1 MLKLQNVVW
10 NIPDGEQIIQD
21 ISYTA
26 QQGRLVV
33 ITGPN
38 GGGKTTL
45 AKLIAGLEKPTSG
58 KIYLNNEDIT
68 DCDITQRAKKG
79 IAYAF
84 QQPVR
89 FKGITIQELLELA
102 AGKELSYTELCDLL
116 GKVGLCA
123 REYINRELD
132 SGLSGGEMKRV
143 EIASVLAR
151 NAKVTIFDEPEAG
164 IDLWSFTKLVET
176 FQELRSRQ
184 NGLLLIISHQERILE
199 IADEIVVIAKGKI
212 RTVGSKDEV
221 FRSCCPV
228 KYPKN
233 VPEER
238 RTNEQNNRRTA

>member
-45 AKLIAGLEKPTSG
+45 AKLVAGLEKPTSG

-68 DCDITQRAKKG
+68 NCDITQRAKKG

-221 FRSCCPV
+221 LPQLLSGEISKKCPRG
-228 KYPKN
+228 KEN
-233 VPEER
+233 
-238 RTNEQNNRRTA
+238 Q

>member
-176 FQELRSRQ
+176 FQERRSRQ

-221 FRSCCPV
+221 LPQLLSGEISKKCPRG
-228 KYPKN
+228 KEN
-233 VPEER
+233 
-238 RTNEQNNRRTA
+238 Q

>member
-45 AKLIAGLEKPTSG
+45 AKLVAGLEKPTSG

-221 FRSCCPV
+221 LPQLLSGEISQKCPRG
-228 KYPKN
+228 KEN
-233 VPEER
+233 
-238 RTNEQNNRRTA
+238 Q

>member
-58 KIYLNNEDIT
+58 RIYLNNEDIT

-132 SGLSGGEMKRV
+132 SGLSGGEIKRV

-221 FRSCCPV
+221 LPQLLSGEISKKCPRG
-228 KYPKN
+228 KEN
-233 VPEER
+233 
-238 RTNEQNNRRTA
+238 Q